1 MLKRLISSTYGRLL
15 ITSAFLFLG
24 ALILVYF
31 GIKNFL
37 TEGLEKKFKERCQLE
52 TKLLA
57 SYSWEL
63 IKNYEYTQLY
73 KVLEDTVKQDRN
85 LSCLGIYEQGFPL
98 VSVGNC
104 KNNEIC
110 KNSLLNEPCYYKV
123 TYEFNT
129 SPILEFSAYFSTQEI
144 TSLIAE
150 IRNFVLVFLLT
161 VFSSMLSILFY
172 IYFKINKRVS
182 EIVTAIKGWN
192 EGKLKT
198 LKQKSWLKSGNEFG
212 DIIKSVLEMYSN
224 LEKEREIDN
233 KLLLFSRELLNS
245 IVDSNN
251 LGEFLGRTYA
261 TLKKFFN
268 IDAVLEYLSEE
279 RRVKIE
285 IRDSADVPENI
296 LKIILNMVHQGI
308 SVLEKENE
316 LEDLLMGA
324 VRALANAVDAMSP
337 WTRGHSE
344 RVAEISVIL
353 GRKLGLDKKDLRL
366 LEIGA
371 LLHDI
376 GKLGV
381 PQSIIDK
388 PGKLTE
394 EEFEIVKKH
403 PEIGYK
409 ILEPIKELSD
419 VLPIVL
425 YHHEKCNGSG
435 YPKGLKCNEIP
446 LLAKIVAVADVVEAM
461 TAERPYKKSHSL
473 DYVIN
478 YILEN
483 SGENKLFDRDVV
495 RALYESR
502 EEIKRILESKSS
514 GRTIC

>member
-1 MLKRLISSTYGRLL
+1 MLKRLISSTYGKLL
-15 ITSAFLFLG
+15 ITSTLLFLG

-37 TEGLEKKFKERCQLE
+37 SEGIERKFKEKCHLE
-52 TKLLA
+52 AKLLA

-73 KVLEDTVKQDRN
+73 KVLEDTVRQDRN
-85 LSCLGIYEQGFPL
+85 LSCLGIYEYGLPL

-104 KNNEIC
+104 KNKEIC
-110 KNSLLNEPCYYKV
+110 KDSLLDEPCYYKV

-129 SPILEFSAYFSTQEI
+129 TPVLEFSAYFNTQEI
-144 TSLIAE
+144 INLIAK
-150 IRNFVLVFLLT
+150 IRKFVFVLFLVVF
-161 VFSSMLSILFY
+161 LSILTILFY
-172 IYFKINKRVS
+172 VYFKINKRVL

-198 LKQKSWLKSGNEFG
+198 LKQKSWLESGNEFSN
-212 DIIKSVLEMYSN
+212 IVRSVLEMYSN
-224 LEKEREIDN
+224 LEKGREIDN
-233 KLLLFSRELLNS
+233 KLFLFSGELLNS
-245 IVDSNN
+245 IVDSDN
-251 LGEFLGRTYA
+251 LDEFLGRIYA
-261 TLKKFFN
+261 TLKKFFD
-268 IDAVLEYLSEE
+268 IDVILEYLPDE
-279 RRVKIE
+279 RKVKIE
-285 IRDSADVPENI
+285 IREYGDIPENT
-296 LKIILNMVHQGI
+296 LKTILNMIHQGI
-308 SVLEKENE
+308 SVLEKKKE

-388 PGKLTE
+388 PGKLTK
-394 EEFEIVKKH
+394 EEFELVKKH
-403 PEIGYK
+403 PEVGYK
-409 ILEPIKELSD
+409 ILKPIKELSD

-425 YHHEKCNGSG
+425 YHHERCNSSG
-435 YPKGLKCNEIP
+435 YPKGLKCGEIP

-461 TAERPYKKSHSL
+461 TSERPYKKSHSL
-473 DYVIN
+473 DYVMN
-478 YILEN
+478 YMLEN
-483 SGENKLFDRDVV
+483 AGEDKLFDGRVV
-495 RALYESR
+495 RALWESK
-502 EEIKRILESKSS
+502 EEIREILSKP
-514 GRTIC
+514 TEQ